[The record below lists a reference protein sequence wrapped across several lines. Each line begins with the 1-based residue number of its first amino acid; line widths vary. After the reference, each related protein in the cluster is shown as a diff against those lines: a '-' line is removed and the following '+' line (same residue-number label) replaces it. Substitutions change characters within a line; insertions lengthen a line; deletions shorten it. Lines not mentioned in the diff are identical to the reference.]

1 MLIFSISE
9 AGFSQRER
17 LSLQKCED
25 ELSQKFQNQIEQ
37 QRKDWQ
43 EENRK
48 NLEKVLS
55 IYYVVTF
62 RRERGGH
69 KKPIF
74 GIRGE
79 GSQFFIQLV
88 YKLHLGT
95 LIYLLHIRATYM

>member
-1 MLIFSISE
+1 MFKTLIVPISE

-48 NLEKVLS
+48 NLEKVPS

-62 RRERGGH
+62 RREGG
-69 KKPIF
+69 
-74 GIRGE
+74 
-79 GSQFFIQLV
+79 S
-88 YKLHLGT
+88 
-95 LIYLLHIRATYM
+95 

>member
-1 MLIFSISE
+1 MFKTLIVRISE

-48 NLEKVLS
+48 NLEKVPS

-62 RRERGGH
+62 RREGG
-69 KKPIF
+69 
-74 GIRGE
+74 
-79 GSQFFIQLV
+79 S
-88 YKLHLGT
+88 
-95 LIYLLHIRATYM
+95 

>member
-1 MLIFSISE
+1 MSKLVTCLKQNIFPVSE

-48 NLEKVLS
+48 NLEKVPS
-55 IYYVVTF
+55 IHYVVTF
-62 RRERGGH
+62 RRKGGRVI
-69 KKPIF
+69 K
-74 GIRGE
+74 
-79 GSQFFIQLV
+79 SQFLE
-88 YKLHLGT
+88 
-95 LIYLLHIRATYM
+95 

>member
-1 MLIFSISE
+1 MSKLVTCLKQNIFPVSE

-48 NLEKVLS
+48 NLEKVPA
-55 IYYVVTF
+55 IYYVITF
-62 RRERGGH
+62 RRKRGVH

-74 GIRGE
+74 GIRGR
-79 GSQFFIQLV
+79 GPSFF
-88 YKLHLGT
+88 YS
-95 LIYLLHIRATYM
+95 